1 MYEDSQPKKKII
13 DCKDVFKIYKQGKLE
28 IFGLRGLNLTVYEG
42 ELIVIVGPSGS
53 GKTTLLNLIKG
64 LDRPTAGKIKIKG
77 LEMTQLKEKQI
88 EHLLQHT
95 FGIIFQFF
103 NLIPT
108 LTIYGNVE
116 LPMLIAEKEK
126 KFKKERI
133 KLLLDQVGLLN
144 RAFSRP
150 HTLSGGERQ
159 RVAIVMALAN
169 DPEIILADE
178 PTGNLD
184 SVSAQKILDLF
195 QEFNKNN
202 PKKAIIIVT
211 HNPIFRQIADMTLI
225 LKDGA
230 IIKEIPKDDIYQERF
245 EVNL

>member
-1 MYEDSQPKKKII
+1 MYEDTQRKKKII
-13 DCKDVFKIYKQGKLE
+13 DCHDVFKIYKQGKLE
-28 IFGLRGLNLTVYEG
+28 IFALRNLNLTVYEG

-53 GKTTLLNLIKG
+53 GKTTLMNVITG
-64 LDRPTAGKIKIKG
+64 LERPTAGKIKIKG
-77 LEMTQLKEKQI
+77 LEMTQLKENQI
-88 EHLLQHT
+88 EHMLQHK

-126 KFKKERI
+126 KFQKERI
-133 KLLLDQVGLLN
+133 KLLLDKVGLLN

-159 RVAIVMALAN
+159 RVAIAMALAN
-169 DPEIILADE
+169 DPEIIIADE

-184 SVSAQKILDLF
+184 SISAQKILNLF
-195 QEFNKNN
+195 QEFNQNN

-211 HNPIFRQIADMTLI
+211 HNPIFRQIADRTLI
-225 LKDGA
+225 LQDGA
-230 IIKEIPKDDIYQERF
+230 IVEEILNGEIKKKRN
-245 EVNL
+245 EVVP

>member
-1 MYEDSQPKKKII
+1 MYEDTQRKKKII
-13 DCKDVFKIYKQGKLE
+13 DCRDVFKIYKQGKLE
-28 IFGLRGLNLTVYEG
+28 IFALRNLNLAVYEG

-53 GKTTLLNLIKG
+53 GKTTLMNVITG
-64 LDRPTAGKIKIKG
+64 LERPTAGKIKIKG

-88 EHLLQHT
+88 EHMLQHK

-126 KFKKERI
+126 KFQKERI
-133 KLLLDQVGLLN
+133 KLLLDKVGLLN

-159 RVAIVMALAN
+159 RVAIAMALAN
-169 DPEIILADE
+169 DPEIIIADE

-184 SVSAQKILDLF
+184 SISAQKILDLF
-195 QEFNKNN
+195 QEFNQNN

-211 HNPIFRQIADMTLI
+211 HDPIFRQIADRTLI
-225 LKDGA
+225 LQDGA
-230 IIKEIPKDDIYQERF
+230 IVEEIFNGEMKRKHN
-245 EVNL
+245 EVVP

>member
-1 MYEDSQPKKKII
+1 MYEDTQRKKKII
-13 DCKDVFKIYKQGKLE
+13 DCRDVFKIYKQGKLE
-28 IFGLRGLNLTVYEG
+28 IFALRNLNLAVYEG

-53 GKTTLLNLIKG
+53 GKTTLMNVITG
-64 LDRPTAGKIKIKG
+64 LERPTAGKIKIKG

-88 EHLLQHT
+88 EHMLQHK

-126 KFKKERI
+126 KFQKERI
-133 KLLLDQVGLLN
+133 KLLLNKVGLLN

-159 RVAIVMALAN
+159 RVAIAMALAN
-169 DPEIILADE
+169 DPEIIIADE

-184 SVSAQKILDLF
+184 SISAQKILDLF
-195 QEFNKNN
+195 QEFNQNN

-211 HNPIFRQIADMTLI
+211 HDPIFRQIADRTLI
-225 LKDGA
+225 LQDGA
-230 IIKEIPKDDIYQERF
+230 IVEEIFNGEMKRKHN
-245 EVNL
+245 EVVP